1 MQEKLAAYLAG
12 FLDGDG
18 SIHIQLIRQ
27 AEYRYGFYLR
37 VSVSFHQHRTG
48 RTGLEWIHSQLKAGY
63 LRNREKDM
71 SDYIITS
78 RPVIR
83 ELLKAIAPYVVFKK
97 RQVEQALEILDA
109 IDQINSPET
118 FLNAARKAESFSTLN
133 RSKKRTNTLRT
144 VLDAWNDMGR
154 HTPVTTD
161 SKSVKAD
168 VDETIISS
176 SKIG

>member
-1 MQEKLAAYLAG
+1 MHEKLAAYLAG

-27 AEYRYGFYLR
+27 SEYRYGFYLR

-48 RTGLEWIHSQLKAGY
+48 RNGLEWIKSQLKAGY
-63 LRNREKDM
+63 LRDRAGDM
-71 SDYIITS
+71 SDYVITS

-97 RQVEQALEILDA
+97 RQVERALEILDA
-109 IDQINSPET
+109 IEQIDSKES
-118 FLNAARKAESFSTLN
+118 FLVAARKADSFSALN
-133 RSKKRTNTLRT
+133 RSKKRINTSST
-144 VLDAWNDMGR
+144 VLDVWNDMGR

-161 SKSVKAD
+161 PESVITDKGEM
-168 VDETIISS
+168 VMTSS
-176 SKIG
+176 I

>member
-1 MQEKLAAYLAG
+1 MNDKLAAYLAG

-27 AEYRYGFYLR
+27 SEYRFGFYLR

-48 RTGLEWIHSQLKAGY
+48 RHGLEWIQKQLKAGY
-63 LRNREKDM
+63 LRNRAGDM

-83 ELLKAIAPYVVFKK
+83 EFLIAIAPYVVFKK

-109 IDQINSPET
+109 IDHINSKET
-118 FLNAARKAESFSTLN
+118 FLSAARQADSFSALN
-133 RSKKRTNTLRT
+133 RSKKRVNTSQKILEI
-144 VLDAWNDMGR
+144 WNDTGR

-161 SKSVKAD
+161 PAPVTRAKVR
-168 VDETIISS
+168 
-176 SKIG
+176 